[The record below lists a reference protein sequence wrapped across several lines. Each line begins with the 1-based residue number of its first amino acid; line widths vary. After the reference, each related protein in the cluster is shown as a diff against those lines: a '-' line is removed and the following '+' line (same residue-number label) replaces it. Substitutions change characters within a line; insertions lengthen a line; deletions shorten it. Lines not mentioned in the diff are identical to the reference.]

1 MIAGTGH
8 DCKKGERCSSALS
21 LLRLEKREFMTEKE
35 QKQLAYVAHML
46 WKLATGLD
54 VDFNERQSLDNI
66 ADELGFQEID
76 ENYFR
81 Y

>member
-1 MIAGTGH
+1 
-8 DCKKGERCSSALS
+8 
-21 LLRLEKREFMTEKE
+21 MTEKE

>member
-1 MIAGTGH
+1 
-8 DCKKGERCSSALS
+8 
-21 LLRLEKREFMTEKE
+21 MTEKE
-35 QKQLAYVAHML
+35 QKQLAYVTHML